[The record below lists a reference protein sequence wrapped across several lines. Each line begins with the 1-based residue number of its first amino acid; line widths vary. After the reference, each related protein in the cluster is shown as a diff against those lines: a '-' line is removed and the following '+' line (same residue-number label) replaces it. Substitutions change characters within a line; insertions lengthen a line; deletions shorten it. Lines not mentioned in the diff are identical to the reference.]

1 VEREIIAVAAE
12 IFRWLLFQGEGDEK
26 KVLWEIISSSSEG
39 YVKTNSFLKTVAIK
53 KGRICMKH
61 IKRSVSLVILCTIV
75 LVFCGV
81 FAAQAQMV
89 LKLSEIHAKGYPT
102 ELADEEFARLVE
114 LYTKGQIKVD
124 VFPGGQISGDEKVVI
139 EQVKIGAIAIA
150 RVSSGALGSFNAQLN
165 VFALPFIFE
174 SKAHMWSFLNGAA
187 GQKMLADLAPSGFVG
202 LCWYDGGARSFYA
215 NYPLNTINDL
225 KGKKFRVMP
234 NAILVK
240 MVEAMGASAVPMG
253 AGQVFSAI
261 QTGVIDGAE
270 NNAPS
275 LISFN
280 HYQVAKYYMLDE
292 HLRLPEVLFM
302 SKMVWD
308 KLSKDQQAA
317 IRKAAVETV
326 DFQRKKWD
334 AYEVEALNKIKA
346 EGQIIVEVKDK
357 TPFKNAVKQL
367 LAEESPNFAET
378 LKAIDAARPKK

>member
-1 VEREIIAVAAE
+1 MQFKRIAIA
-12 IFRWLLFQGEGDEK
+12 LLALL
-26 KVLWEIISSSSEG
+26 VL
-39 YVKTNSFLKTVAIK
+39 T
-53 KGRICMKH
+53 
-61 IKRSVSLVILCTIV
+61 
-75 LVFCGV
+75 
-81 FAAQAQMV
+81 FAASAQIV
-89 LKLSEIHAKGYPT
+89 LKLAEIHPQGYPT
-102 ELADEEFARLVE
+102 ELADEEFARLVY
-114 LYTKGQIKVD
+114 LYTNGQVKVD
-124 VFPGGQISGDEKVVI
+124 VYPGGQVSGDEKVVI

-165 VFALPFIFE
+165 VFSLPYLFD
-174 SKAHMWSFLNGAA
+174 SADHMWSFLLSPG
-187 GQKMLADLAPSGFVG
+187 GTKMLADLAPSGFIG

-215 NYPLNTINDL
+215 DYPLNKIEDL

-234 NAILVK
+234 NNLLVK
-240 MVEAMGASAVPMG
+240 MVEAMGASAVPMA

-302 SKMVWD
+302 SKISWD
-308 KLSKDQQAA
+308 RLSKDQQTA
-317 IRKAAVETV
+317 IRKAASETV
-326 DFQRKKWD
+326 TFQRVKWD
-334 AYEVEALNKIKA
+334 AYVIEATKKIVA
-346 EGQIIVEVKDK
+346 EGQIIVPVPDK

-367 LAEESPNFAET
+367 LADESPNYAET

>member
-1 VEREIIAVAAE
+1 
-12 IFRWLLFQGEGDEK
+12 
-26 KVLWEIISSSSEG
+26 
-39 YVKTNSFLKTVAIK
+39 
-53 KGRICMKH
+53 MKNF
-61 IKRSVSLVILCTIV
+61 KRSVLVIMCMIAIT
-75 LVFCGV
+75 FCFGFV
-81 FAAQAQMV
+81 AMGFAASDKMV
-89 LKLSEIHAKGYPT
+89 LKLSEIHPKGYPT
-102 ELADEEFARLVE
+102 ELADEEFARLVNQ
-114 LYTKGQIKVD
+114 YTKGQITVD

-165 VFALPFIFE
+165 VFALPFIFD

-215 NYPLNTINDL
+215 NYPLNTIADL
-225 KGKKFRVMP
+225 KGKKYRVMP

-302 SKMVWD
+302 SKMIWD

-317 IRKAAVETV
+317 LRKAAVETV
-326 DFQRKKWD
+326 SFQRQKWD

-346 EGQIIVEVKDK
+346 EGEIVVEVKDL

-367 LAEESPNFAET
+367 LADESPKFADT

>member
-1 VEREIIAVAAE
+1 MKN
-12 IFRWLLFQGEGDEK
+12 FRCSIPL
-26 KVLWEIISSSSEG
+26 VS
-39 YVKTNSFLKTVAIK
+39 
-53 KGRICMKH
+53 ICA
-61 IKRSVSLVILCTIV
+61 IV
-75 LVFCGV
+75 LVFCFGV
-81 FAAQAQMV
+81 AAQAEMV
-89 LKLSEIHAKGYPT
+89 LKLSEIHGKGYPT
-102 ELADEEFARLVE
+102 ELADEEFARLVN
-114 LYTKGQIKVD
+114 LYTKGEIKVD
-124 VFPGGQISGDEKVVI
+124 VFPGGQISGDERVVI

-150 RVSSGALGSFNAQLN
+150 RVSSGALGSFNPQLN
-165 VFALPFIFE
+165 VFALPYLFD
-174 SKAHMWSFLNGAA
+174 SNDHMWAFLNGAA

-215 NYPLNTINDL
+215 NYPLNSIADL
-225 KGKKFRVMP
+225 KGKKFRVQANQLM
-234 NAILVK
+234 IK
-240 MVEAMGASAVPMG
+240 MVEAMGASAVAIA

-302 SKMVWD
+302 SKIVWD

-317 IRKAAVETV
+317 IRKAAAESV

-334 AYEVEALNKIKA
+334 AYEIEALNKIKA
-346 EGQIIVEVKDK
+346 EGQIVVEIKDK

-367 LAEESPNFAET
+367 VAEESPKYAET
-378 LKAIDAARPKK
+378 LKAIEAARPKK

>member
-1 VEREIIAVAAE
+1 
-12 IFRWLLFQGEGDEK
+12 
-26 KVLWEIISSSSEG
+26 
-39 YVKTNSFLKTVAIK
+39 
-53 KGRICMKH
+53 MKH
-61 IKRSVSLVILCTIV
+61 FKHSVSCVVLC
-75 LVFCGV
+75 VFV
-81 FAAQAQMV
+81 FVWGIAFTAQAQMV

-114 LYTKGQIKVD
+114 IYTKGQIKVD

-139 EQVKIGAIAIA
+139 EQVKIGAVAIA

-165 VFALPFIFE
+165 VFALPFLFD

-215 NYPLNTINDL
+215 NYPLNTIADL

-334 AYEVEALNKIKA
+334 AYEIEAMNKIKA
-346 EGQIIVEVKDK
+346 EGQIVVEVKDT

-367 LAEESPNFAET
+367 LADESPKFAET
-378 LKAIDAARPKK
+378 LKAINAARPKK

>member
-1 VEREIIAVAAE
+1 MKRFRHAV
-12 IFRWLLFQGEGDEK
+12 LL
-26 KVLWEIISSSSEG
+26 
-39 YVKTNSFLKTVAIK
+39 
-53 KGRICMKH
+53 
-61 IKRSVSLVILCTIV
+61 VSIGVIV
-75 LVFCGV
+75 FAFCGV
-81 FAAQAQMV
+81 MVAQAQMV

-102 ELADEEFARLVE
+102 ELADEEFARLVDT
-114 LYTKGQIKVD
+114 YTKGQIKVD

-165 VFALPFIFE
+165 VFALPFIFD
-174 SKAHMWSFLNGAA
+174 SKAHMWAFLNGAA

-215 NYPLNTINDL
+215 NYPLNTIADL

-240 MVEAMGASAVPMG
+240 MVEAMGASAVPMA

-308 KLSKDQQAA
+308 KLSKEQQAA
-317 IRKAAVETV
+317 IRKAAGETV

-334 AYEVEALNKIKA
+334 AYEIEALNKIKA
-346 EGQIIVEVKDK
+346 EGEIVVEVKDP

-367 LAEESPNFAET
+367 LAAESPQFAET
-378 LKAIDAARPKK
+378 LKAINAARPKK

>member
-1 VEREIIAVAAE
+1 MKN
-12 IFRWLLFQGEGDEK
+12 FRCSVPL
-26 KVLWEIISSSSEG
+26 V
-39 YVKTNSFLKTVAIK
+39 T
-53 KGRICMKH
+53 ICVMA
-61 IKRSVSLVILCTIV
+61 LM
-75 LVFCGV
+75 FCFG
-81 FAAQAQMV
+81 FAAQAEMV
-89 LKLSEIHAKGYPT
+89 LKLSEIHSKGYPT
-102 ELADEEFARLVE
+102 ELADEEFARLVNV
-114 LYTKGQIKVD
+114 YTKGEIKVD

-165 VFALPFIFE
+165 VFALPFLFD
-174 SKAHMWSFLNGAA
+174 SKEHMWAFLNSAA
-187 GQKMLADLAPSGFVG
+187 GQKMLADLAPSGFIG

-215 NYPLNTINDL
+215 NYPIFKIEDL

-234 NAILVK
+234 NPLLPKV
-240 MVEAMGASAVPMG
+240 VEAMGASAVPMA

-280 HYQVAKYYMLDE
+280 HYQVAKWYLLDE

-302 SKMVWD
+302 SKIVWD

-317 IRKAAVETV
+317 LRKAAAETIA
-326 DFQRKKWD
+326 FQRQKWD
-334 AYEVEALNKIKA
+334 AYEIEALEKIKA
-346 EGQIIVEVKDK
+346 GGVTVTPVKDF

-367 LAEESPNFAET
+367 VAEESPKYAET
-378 LKAIDAARPKK
+378 LKAIDAVRPKK

>member
-1 VEREIIAVAAE
+1 MQFKRIAIA
-12 IFRWLLFQGEGDEK
+12 LLALL
-26 KVLWEIISSSSEG
+26 VL
-39 YVKTNSFLKTVAIK
+39 T
-53 KGRICMKH
+53 
-61 IKRSVSLVILCTIV
+61 
-75 LVFCGV
+75 
-81 FAAQAQMV
+81 FAASAQIV
-89 LKLSEIHAKGYPT
+89 LKLAEIHPQGYPT
-102 ELADEEFARLVE
+102 ELADEEFARLVY
-114 LYTKGQIKVD
+114 LYTNGQVKVD
-124 VFPGGQISGDEKVVI
+124 VYPGGQVSGDEKVVI

-165 VFALPFIFE
+165 VFSLPYLFD
-174 SKAHMWSFLNGAA
+174 SADHMWSFLLSPG
-187 GQKMLADLAPSGFVG
+187 GTKMLADLAPSGFIG

-215 NYPLNTINDL
+215 DYPLNKIEDL

-234 NAILVK
+234 NNLLVK
-240 MVEAMGASAVPMG
+240 MVEAMGASAVPMA

-308 KLSKDQQAA
+308 KLSQDQQAA
-317 IRKAAVETV
+317 LRKAAVETV

-334 AYEVEALNKIKA
+334 AYEIEALNKIKA
-346 EGQIIVEVKDK
+346 EGQIVVEVKDK

-367 LAEESPNFAET
+367 LAEESPKFAET

>member
-1 VEREIIAVAAE
+1 MMCMIAMTFCFAPATGSAADQ
-12 IFRWLLFQGEGDEK
+12 L
-26 KVLWEIISSSSEG
+26 
-39 YVKTNSFLKTVAIK
+39 
-53 KGRICMKH
+53 
-61 IKRSVSLVILCTIV
+61 
-75 LVFCGV
+75 
-81 FAAQAQMV
+81 V
-89 LKLSEIHAKGYPT
+89 LKLSEIHGKGYPT
-102 ELADEEFARLVE
+102 TQADDEFARLVNQ
-114 LYTKGQIKVD
+114 YTKGQIKVD
-124 VFPGGQISGDEKVVI
+124 VYPGGQISGDEKVVI

-150 RVSSGALGSFNAQLN
+150 RVSSGALGSFNPQLN
-165 VFALPFIFE
+165 VFALPFLFD
-174 SKAHMWSFLNGAA
+174 SKEHMWSFLNGAA

-215 NYPLNTINDL
+215 NYPLNSIADL

-234 NAILVK
+234 NALLVK

-280 HYQVAKYYMLDE
+280 HYQVAKYYMLNE

-302 SKMVWD
+302 SKIVWD

-334 AYEVEALNKIKA
+334 AFEVEALAKIKA
-346 EGQIIVEVKDK
+346 EGQIIVDVKDK

-367 LAEESPNFAET
+367 LAEESPKFAET

>member
-1 VEREIIAVAAE
+1 
-12 IFRWLLFQGEGDEK
+12 
-26 KVLWEIISSSSEG
+26 
-39 YVKTNSFLKTVAIK
+39 
-53 KGRICMKH
+53 
-61 IKRSVSLVILCTIV
+61 
-75 LVFCGV
+75 
-81 FAAQAQMV
+81 
-89 LKLSEIHAKGYPT
+89 
-102 ELADEEFARLVE
+102 
-114 LYTKGQIKVD
+114 
-124 VFPGGQISGDEKVVI
+124 
-139 EQVKIGAIAIA
+139 
-150 RVSSGALGSFNAQLN
+150 
-165 VFALPFIFE
+165 
-174 SKAHMWSFLNGAA
+174 MWSFLNGAA

-215 NYPLNTINDL
+215 NYPLNTIGDL

-302 SKMVWD
+302 SKIVWD

-317 IRKAAVETV
+317 IRKAAAETV
-326 DFQRKKWD
+326 SFQRKKWD
-334 AYEVEALNKIKA
+334 AYEIEALNKIKA
-346 EGQIIVEVKDK
+346 EGQIVVEIKDN
-357 TPFKNAVKQL
+357 TPFRDAVKQL
-367 LAEESPNFAET
+367 LADESPKFAET
-378 LKAIDAARPKK
+378 IKAINAAKPKK

>member
-1 VEREIIAVAAE
+1 
-12 IFRWLLFQGEGDEK
+12 
-26 KVLWEIISSSSEG
+26 
-39 YVKTNSFLKTVAIK
+39 
-53 KGRICMKH
+53 MKH
-61 IKRSVSLVILCTIV
+61 FKRSVLVIMSMIAIT
-75 LVFCGV
+75 FCFGFV
-81 FAAQAQMV
+81 VVSFAAPDSMV
-89 LKLSEIHAKGYPT
+89 LKLSEIHPKGYPT
-102 ELADEEFARLVE
+102 ELADEEFARLVN

-139 EQVKIGAIAIA
+139 EQVKIGAVAIA

-165 VFALPFIFE
+165 VFALPFVFD

-215 NYPLNTINDL
+215 NYPLNTIADL
-225 KGKKFRVMP
+225 KGKKYRVMP

-302 SKMVWD
+302 SKMIWD

-317 IRKAAVETV
+317 LRKAAAETV

-334 AYEVEALNKIKA
+334 AYEIEALNKIKA
-346 EGQIIVEVKDK
+346 EGEIVVEIKDN
-357 TPFKNAVKQL
+357 TPFRDAVKQL
-367 LAEESPNFAET
+367 LADESPKFAET
-378 LKAIDAARPKK
+378 IKAINAAKPKK

>member
-1 VEREIIAVAAE
+1 
-12 IFRWLLFQGEGDEK
+12 
-26 KVLWEIISSSSEG
+26 
-39 YVKTNSFLKTVAIK
+39 
-53 KGRICMKH
+53 MKH
-61 IKRSVSLVILCTIV
+61 FKRSVLVLMSMIALT
-75 LVFCGV
+75 FCFGFTAV
-81 FAAQAQMV
+81 GFAADPMV

-102 ELADEEFARLVE
+102 ELADEEFARLVN

-139 EQVKIGAIAIA
+139 EQVKIGAVAIA

-165 VFALPFIFE
+165 VFALPFMFD

-215 NYPLNTINDL
+215 NYPLNTIGDL

-270 NNAPS
+270 
-275 LISFN
+275 ISFN

-334 AYEVEALNKIKA
+334 AYEIEALNKIKA

-357 TPFKNAVKQL
+357 TPFKDAVKQL
-367 LAEESPNFAET
+367 LADESPKFADT
-378 LKAIDAARPKK
+378 IKAINAARPKK